1 MTKDEI
7 LQEIDNVE
15 TRIYYLD
22 MKDRWSTRDYELD
35 DQFRKRLTELK
46 RLLKE
51 KEVEKEWNK

>member
-15 TRIYYLD
+15 TKIYYLD
-22 MKDRWSTRDYELD
+22 MKDRWSARDYELD
-35 DQFRKRLTELK
+35 DQFEKRLTELK

-51 KEVEKEWNK
+51 KEVEK

>member
-1 MTKDEI
+1 MIALTKDEI

-15 TRIYYLD
+15 TKIYYLD

-35 DQFRKRLTELK
+35 DQFEKRLTELK

-51 KEVEKEWNK
+51 KEVEK

>member
-15 TRIYYLD
+15 TKIYYLD

-35 DQFRKRLTELK
+35 DQFEKRLTELK

-51 KEVEKEWNK
+51 KEVEK